1 MDKFISIAILV
12 AGLILLYF
20 GYSET
25 QSVAGEVSE
34 AVTGQPTDN
43 AIWFIIGGAVLAII
57 GIGGLVRGLSR
68 GR

>member
-1 MDKFISIAILV
+1 MDKFISIAVLI

-25 QSVAGEVSE
+25 QSVTGEVSE

-57 GIGGLVRGLSR
+57 GIGGLIRGMGR